1 MSFYFK
7 IFLFFFFYPVEI
19 TSSIVGD
26 KKNSL
31 NQSVF
36 IVVCLLVVVR
46 ANGHILLIGILLN
59 HFLVT

>member
-7 IFLFFFFYPVEI
+7 IFLFFYPVGI

-26 KKNSL
+26 GKNSL

-36 IVVCLLVVVR
+36 IVICFLVVVG
-46 ANGHILLIGILLN
+46 ANGHILLIGVLLN
-59 HFLVT
+59 YFLVI